1 MNTARLEGWAEELK
15 VLVAEDSAQ
24 ESEAAQHLDAA
35 ARLMEAAQE
44 DADIAAAKARSSRN
58 ALAKVTEQI
67 RRSHPDPGEAG
78 AHPGAT
84 ERQQENPAPHAPSS
98 VAGVIL
104 SFLRDQSEA
113 TYGEITNQVRR
124 MRPDVVAENCARDLG
139 RLVNRGLLV
148 RPRLGVYRLAGTQDE
163 PMNP

>member
-1 MNTARLEGWAEELK
+1 MNTARLESWESELK
-15 VLVAEDSAQ
+15 VLAAEDAAQ
-24 ESEAAQHLDAA
+24 ECEAAQRLDAA

-44 DADIAAAKARSSRN
+44 DSDVAAAKARSSRN

-67 RRSHPDPGEAG
+67 RRSLPDSGEADADLG
-78 AHPGAT
+78 APR
-84 ERQQENPAPHAPSS
+84 RQQENPVPHAPNS

-104 SFLRDQSEA
+104 SYLRNQSEA
-113 TYGEITNQVRR
+113 TYGEITIQVRR

-148 RPRLGVYRLAGTQDE
+148 RPRLGVYRLADTQHE
-163 PMNP
+163 PMNS

>member
-1 MNTARLEGWAEELK
+1 MNTARLEGWANELK
-15 VLVAEDSAQ
+15 VLVAEDAAQ
-24 ESEAAQHLDAA
+24 ECEAAQRLDAA

-44 DADIAAAKARSSRN
+44 DADIAADKARSSRN
-58 ALAKVTEQI
+58 ALAMVTEQI
-67 RRSHPDPGEAG
+67 RRSLPDSGEADADPGA
-78 AHPGAT
+78 A

-104 SFLRDQSEA
+104 SFLRNQSEA

-163 PMNP
+163 PMNS